1 MRVYGTQQA
10 EIFNLLS
17 PEEREAP
24 LRIIAASKDRTE
36 PG

>member
-1 MRVYGTQQA
+1 MRVHNTQQV

-24 LRIIAASKDRTE
+24 LRIIASSKDRT
-36 PG
+36 